1 MVKSQLS
8 KASVTVVGDAMLD
21 TYTRGSAHRL
31 SPEAPVPVLTN
42 LSQSSS
48 LGGAANAAA
57 NVASLGAEV
66 AFVGCVGDDAAGHAF
81 LELCEIHGVTFR
93 GEVVNGYLTPTKHR
107 ILSGTQH
114 VVRLDSGDKLQS
126 NAAAGLLDN
135 VAFATAGTILI
146 SDYAKGTVTPSSAKA
161 IIDYASSAGIE
172 VVVDSKNTDYSV
184 FRGSTCVTPNLIE
197 SQLASGESDPNEAAR
212 KLHSQT
218 NAMVLVTMGAEGMM
232 LFDGA
237 NFITLDAAS
246 QEVFDVTGAGDT
258 VAAAI
263 AVRLAEGADI
273 HSAVSWA
280 NRAAAVAVSHRGTY
294 AVLRSEVPDA

>member
-1 MVKSQLS
+1 M
-8 KASVTVVGDAMLD
+8 
-21 TYTRGSAHRL
+21 
-31 SPEAPVPVLTN
+31 
-42 LSQSSS
+42 
-48 LGGAANAAA
+48 
-57 NVASLGAEV
+57 
-66 AFVGCVGDDAAGHAF
+66 
-81 LELCEIHGVTFR
+81 
-93 GEVVNGYLTPTKHR
+93 
-107 ILSGTQH
+107 
-114 VVRLDSGDKLQS
+114 
-126 NAAAGLLDN
+126 
-135 VAFATAGTILI
+135 
-146 SDYAKGTVTPSSAKA
+146 TPSSAKA

-294 AVLRSEVPDA
+294 AVLRSEVPDALIGADSPRANRCLEDRGLLWFTRRPPKSGRLASISRMVLAARCSG